1 MKSVEVII
9 VCPRYHA
16 SNLDVAP
23 GSVHS
28 RMTFLGKGIHVK
40 PLFATG
46 ILGGGSDPTFFG
58 GRPFSSSSPSCQR
71 RNFHLIQSFQLSLQ
85 APHFT
90 RDHGNPLPSFFM
102 GFGGSET
109 ILFKTQQKGREK
121 RQLVENPTPSEKLLY
136 FE

>member
-28 RMTFLGKGIHVK
+28 RMTFFGKGIHVK